1 LNSQGACAF
10 RGIICTIGETPRMRA
25 TKRKNGDHHS
35 CAAFWVKGI
44 VETLKGEGLDVAAL
58 LDEAGLDMAA
68 LSDPDSRLPT
78 ERVSL
83 LWQLAVARSG
93 NPAIG
98 LLNPNVAKPASFD
111 VVGYTMMSSPNLR
124 SVLQGVVRYVGIL
137 SDAASLTVTED
148 HEGYRMS
155 LELFGGGPPVPR
167 QRVEFDLM
175 TFLSFCRWITNR
187 DLRPLALEL
196 RFPPPADLQPYQ
208 EAFKCPLRFNAP
220 TNALLFARA
229 DVISPLPTAHPLL
242 AEVHERLASE
252 HLQRL
257 DHAQTSSR
265 ARAAIIRRLPDGEPR
280 RPGIAGAL
288 GISERTLQRR
298 LEAEGTFFQRLL
310 DDTRR
315 ELAQQ
320 YLGQTDLSL
329 ADAAYLLGFG
339 DQSSFFR
346 AVKRWFGTSP
356 RQYRIHLIGARRIG
370 S

>member
-1 LNSQGACAF
+1 MLL
-10 RGIICTIGETPRMRA
+10 ETSRMRVMA
-25 TKRKNGDHHS
+25 RKKGDRHS
-35 CAAFWVKGI
+35 CAAFWVKG
-44 VETLKGEGLDVAAL
+44 VAETLKAEGLDVAAL
-58 LDEAGLDMAA
+58 LDEAGLDRAA
-68 LSDPDSRLPT
+68 LSDPDARFPT

-98 LLNPNVAKPASFD
+98 LSNANVVKPASFD
-111 VVGYTMMSSPNLR
+111 VLAYAMMSSPNL
-124 SVLQGVVRYVGIL
+124 LGILEGVVRYVAIV
-137 SDAASLTVTED
+137 SDAASLAVTED
-148 HEGYRMS
+148 HEGYRMI
-155 LELFGGGPPVPR
+155 LELFGGGQPVPR
-167 QRVEFDLM
+167 QRFEFDLM
-175 TFLSFCRWITNR
+175 TFLSFCRWVTNR

-196 RFPPPADLQPYQ
+196 RFPPPADPQPYQ
-208 EAFKCPLRFNAP
+208 NAFKCPLRVNAP
-220 TNALLFARA
+220 ANALLFARA

-265 ARAAIIRRLPDGEPR
+265 ARATIIRRLPEGEPR
-280 RPGIAGAL
+280 RTEIASAFEM
-288 GISERTLQRR
+288 SERTLQRR
-298 LEAEGTFFQRLL
+298 LAAEGTSFQRLL

-339 DQSSFFR
+339 DQSSFVR
-346 AVKRWFGTSP
+346 ASKRWFGTSP
-356 RQYRIHLIGARRIG
+356 RHHRIRLMRARRAG